1 MQEGIQ
7 EVNGTANQEMAL
19 PMDKGRV
26 TITGSTQQQRLAEP
40 GKASPLRMTP
50 SSQSRRPA
58 PP

>member
-7 EVNGTANQEMAL
+7 EVNGTANQMAL
-19 PMDKGRV
+19 PMDKGKV

-40 GKASPLRMTP
+40 RKANPLRMTP